1 MPSTLRRSSPPGG
14 EGAGRQRGLTDGA
27 ARSPGATIPVGQVQ
41 ARSLNERRTAMQRWN
56 SRAVILIGIFL
67 LATTGARA
75 QEKSDKTNDTN
86 PGFEKLKQLAGEW
99 VAADEP
105 STPAGEKK
113 NEKKTDAPAPICIY
127 RTVSAGTAVQ
137 ETLFPGTPHEMVTMY
152 HLDGADLV
160 LTHYCALGNQ
170 PKMRAEKSADSS
182 KLVFKFAGGTN
193 IDPEKDAHMH
203 DLTLTF
209 VAPDRLR
216 AEWTHYANGK
226 STGVKTFEM
235 LRKK

>member
-1 MPSTLRRSSPPGG
+1 
-14 EGAGRQRGLTDGA
+14 
-27 ARSPGATIPVGQVQ
+27 
-41 ARSLNERRTAMQRWN
+41 MQRWN
-56 SRAVILIGIFL
+56 SRAIILIGAFVF
-67 LATTGARA
+67 ATAGALA
-75 QEKSDKTNDTN
+75 QEKSEQTTDTN

-105 STPAGEKK
+105 NAPAGEKK
-113 NEKKTDAPAPICIY
+113 DEKKADAPAPICIY

-152 HLDGADLV
+152 YLDGKDLV

-170 PKMRAEKSADSS
+170 PKMRAEAPADPT

-193 IDPEKDAHMH
+193 VNPEKDAHMH

-216 AEWTHYANGK
+216 AEWTHYDNGK

-235 LRKK
+235 SRKK

>member
-1 MPSTLRRSSPPGG
+1 
-14 EGAGRQRGLTDGA
+14 
-27 ARSPGATIPVGQVQ
+27 
-41 ARSLNERRTAMQRWN
+41 MQRSN
-56 SRAVILIGIFL
+56 SRAMILVGAL
-67 LATTGARA
+67 LFSVAGVLA
-75 QEKSDKTNDTN
+75 QEKSDKPKDTN

-99 VAADEP
+99 VPADDA
-105 STPAGEKK
+105 SAPAGEKK
-113 NEKKTDAPAPICIY
+113 DEKKTDAAAPICVY

-152 HLDGADLV
+152 HLDGPDLV

-170 PKMRAEKSADSS
+170 PKMRAEKSADPA

-193 IDPEKDAHMH
+193 INPEKDAHMH

-216 AEWTHYANGK
+216 AEWTHYDNGK

>member
-1 MPSTLRRSSPPGG
+1 
-14 EGAGRQRGLTDGA
+14 
-27 ARSPGATIPVGQVQ
+27 
-41 ARSLNERRTAMQRWN
+41 MQRWN
-56 SRAVILIGIFL
+56 SRTIILVGAL
-67 LATTGARA
+67 LFVAAGALA
-75 QEKSDKTNDTN
+75 QEKPDQPAKPGKADQAADTN

-99 VAADEP
+99 IAADDASP
-105 STPAGEKK
+105 PASEKK
-113 NEKKTDAPAPICIY
+113 DEKTAEAPAPICIY

-152 HLDGADLV
+152 HLDGANIV

-170 PKMRAEKSADSS
+170 PKMRAEASTDPA

-193 IDPEKDAHMH
+193 VNPEKDAHMH

-216 AEWTHYANGK
+216 AEWTHYADGK